1 LRQINATAAGA
12 GEGLDSDAGR
22 PHLPPQR
29 TIAVE
34 YKDYY
39 ATLGVAR
46 DASADEIKKAYRK
59 LARQYHPDVSSAPD
73 AAARMSEVNEAN
85 AVLSDPERRAAYDAL
100 GRGHRA
106 GESFTPPPDWDAG
119 FEFSGRGFE
128 DLDTSDFFA
137 ELFGQAARARHARRP
152 GAAGGQGLK
161 GEDHHAKIVLD
172 LADAW
177 HGGQRQVQLQQ
188 ARLTP
193 DGQVRLEPRTLDV
206 KIPAG
211 VRPGQRIRLAGQGGP
226 GLGSGPAGDLYLE
239 VHYRMPAGFALDGA
253 DLVADLPVAPW
264 EAALGAVVPV
274 ALPGGRTLKVRV
286 PEGAQN
292 GQRLTVRG
300 QGLPSRTPGDL
311 ELRLQVVLPS
321 AADPRARKH
330 YEAMAAELPEFDARA
345 QAAADRRRDAAGPEA

>member
-1 LRQINATAAGA
+1 
-12 GEGLDSDAGR
+12 
-22 PHLPPQR
+22 
-29 TIAVE
+29 VE

-46 DASADEIKKAYRK
+46 DASADEIKKAFRK
-59 LARQYHPDVSSAPD
+59 LARQYHPDVSTAPD
-73 AAARMSEVNEAN
+73 AAARMAEVNEAN

-128 DLDTSDFFA
+128 DVDASDFFA
-137 ELFGQAARARHARRP
+137 ELFGQAARARHARRGGP
-152 GAAGGQGLK
+152 AGAAGSTGLR

-188 ARLTP
+188 ARLGP

-206 KIPAG
+206 RIPAG
-211 VRPGQRIRLAGQGGP
+211 VKPGQRIRLAGQGGP
-226 GLGSGPAGDLYLE
+226 GLGTGSAGDLYLE
-239 VHYRMPAGFALDGA
+239 VQYRMPSGFALEGA

-274 ALPGGRTLKVRV
+274 TMPGGRTLKVRV

-300 QGLPSRTPGDL
+300 QGLPSREPGDL

-321 AADPRARKH
+321 AKDPRARRH
-330 YEAMAAELPEFDARA
+330 YEAMAAELSEFDARA
-345 QAAADRRRDAAGPEA
+345 QAAADRRRDAGAAGA